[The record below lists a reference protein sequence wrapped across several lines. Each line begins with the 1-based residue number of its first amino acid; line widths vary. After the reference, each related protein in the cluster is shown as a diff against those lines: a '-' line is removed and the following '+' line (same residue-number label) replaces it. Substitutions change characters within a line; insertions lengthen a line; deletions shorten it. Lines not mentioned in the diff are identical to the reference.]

1 MQTNVLSIWTFVKK
15 ENVNDW
21 LQNEENSSC

>member
-1 MQTNVLSIWTFVKK
+1 MQTNVLSIWTVVKK